1 MDRNPAQKRRRASPA
16 CLDPW
21 STGEGG
27 VRLAGR
33 QGWWLSVGWSK
44 EGRVSCVH
52 RSKGRHLKGPG
63 PPGCPSHSGSVVAP
77 SRTSS
82 AAATRKEREKG

>member
-1 MDRNPAQKRRRASPA
+1 M
-16 CLDPW
+16 
-21 STGEGG
+21 
-27 VRLAGR
+27 RLAKR

-52 RSKGRHLKGPG
+52 RSKGRHLEGAWMLG
-63 PPGCPSHSGSVVAP
+63 RPSGRVSIVVP

-82 AAATRKEREKG
+82 AAATGKEREKV